1 MFKKLAC
8 IAMAVVMTLAF
19 VACGKNNDADSASKV
34 ELSTETMV
42 QSLESMTAE
51 LEAQMKDS
59 DPGADVMLVVAE
71 DGSCKLLVRNEAEE
85 VELELNTAE
94 SIEAMFKL
102 YMDAGFLSETG
113 EVLGFPEIPSVDED
127 ESVASVSDNAS
138 SVSQEKILATT
149 DLDGEDSQIA
159 GFPGE
164 GTIDAGEVEM
174 DLGGDAEVA
183 DESVSGLASE

>member
-59 DPGADVMLVVAE
+59 DPDADVMLVVAE

-127 ESVASVSDNAS
+127 ESVL
-138 SVSQEKILATT
+138 LA
-149 DLDGEDSQIA
+149 L
-159 GFPGE
+159 
-164 GTIDAGEVEM
+164 
-174 DLGGDAEVA
+174 
-183 DESVSGLASE
+183 

>member
-138 SVSQEKILATT
+138 SVSQEEILATT

-174 DLGGDAEVA
+174 DLGADAETTG
-183 DESVSGLASE
+183 EGVSSLASE

>member
-8 IAMAVVMTLAF
+8 VAMAVVMTLVF
-19 VACGKNNDADSASKV
+19 VACGKNSDADSDSKV

-42 QSLESMTAE
+42 QSLESMTTE

-59 DPGADVMLVVAE
+59 DPDADVMLVVAE

-113 EVLGFPEIPSVDED
+113 ELLGFPEIPSVDED

-138 SVSQEKILATT
+138 SVSQEEILATT
-149 DLDGEDSQIA
+149 DLNGEDSQIA

>member
-8 IAMAVVMTLAF
+8 VAMAVVMTLVF
-19 VACGKNNDADSASKV
+19 VACGKNSDADSDSKV

-42 QSLESMTAE
+42 QSLESMTTE

-59 DPGADVMLVVAE
+59 DPDADVMLVVAE

-113 EVLGFPEIPSVDED
+113 ELLGFPEIPSVDED

-138 SVSQEKILATT
+138 SVSQEEILAMT
-149 DLDGEDSQIA
+149 DLNGEDSQIA